1 MMFFL
6 DLQSEFDQKQKTG
19 YWQNCIENRTK
30 PCRRPHPG
38 ATTKQNLAQIRP
50 VSSSNRFSKCEM
62 PGTAADSCSVELRA
76 SNTMEEELRCPACK
90 QFYNNPVLLPCFHA
104 LCLHC
109 AVHLQQPA
117 TNNNASA
124 TAASSVSSAASS
136 ENAESVASGSSGGD
150 YQESDKLSILS
161 ETDSGVVCTS
171 RPNSYV
177 GTPNGLLFPTAL
189 SLACPICN
197 KLVYFDENGAYNL
210 PKYRVMQSVVD
221 KYGEAKNL
229 TLKCQLCEN
238 EPANDAT
245 VLCEQCEVL
254 YCDNCRESC
263 HPARGPLAKHNLST
277 PKRGVHLGNK
287 LRDGKCPEHVDENLN
302 MFCLVCKIAICP
314 VCLMDTRHASH
325 DVQALVLMCKA
336 QKVCTL
342 ILLLKSTRNIL
353 IRIRNKF
360 LLVLHPIYINSSYLT
375 SRTLNMED

>member
-1 MMFFL
+1 M
-6 DLQSEFDQKQKTG
+6 
-19 YWQNCIENRTK
+19 R
-30 PCRRPHPG
+30 
-38 ATTKQNLAQIRP
+38 
-50 VSSSNRFSKCEM
+50 
-62 PGTAADSCSVELRA
+62 ELVR
-76 SNTMEEELRCPACK
+76 TMEEELRCPACK

-117 TNNNASA
+117 TGNATS
-124 TAASSVSSAASS
+124 TASHSAASS

-161 ETDSGVVCTS
+161 ETDSGVVCCTS

-177 GTPNGLLFPTAL
+177 GTPNGALLFPTAL
-189 SLACPICN
+189 SLTCPICQ

-245 VLCEQCEVL
+245 VMCEQCEVL
-254 YCDNCRESC
+254 YCDVCRESC
-263 HPARGPLAKHNLST
+263 HPARGPLAKHNLTT
-277 PKRGVHLGNK
+277 PKRGVYQGN
-287 LRDGKCPEHVDENLN
+287 RCGDGNCPEHDDEILN
-302 MFCLVCKIAICP
+302 MFCLVCKIGICS

-325 DVQALVLMCKA
+325 DVQALALMCKA
-336 QKVCTL
+336 QKVCIAFLT
-342 ILLLKSTRNIL
+342 LKS
-353 IRIRNKF
+353 
-360 LLVLHPIYINSSYLT
+360 INL
-375 SRTLNMED
+375 DFKIQK

>member
-1 MMFFL
+1 
-6 DLQSEFDQKQKTG
+6 
-19 YWQNCIENRTK
+19 
-30 PCRRPHPG
+30 
-38 ATTKQNLAQIRP
+38 
-50 VSSSNRFSKCEM
+50 
-62 PGTAADSCSVELRA
+62 
-76 SNTMEEELRCPACK
+76 MEEELRCPACK

-117 TNNNASA
+117 TNNAA
-124 TAASSVSSAASS
+124 THSAASS

-189 SLACPICN
+189 SLACPVCH

-229 TLKCQLCEN
+229 SLKCQLCEC

-245 VLCEQCEVL
+245 VMCEQCEVL
-254 YCDNCRESC
+254 YCDTCRESC
-263 HPARGPLAKHNLST
+263 HPARGPLAKHSLST
-277 PKRGVHLGNK
+277 PKRGVHQGIK
-287 LRDGKCPEHVDENLN
+287 GRDGKCPEHGEENLN

-325 DVQALVLMCKA
+325 DVQALAVMCKV
-336 QKVCTL
+336 QKV
-342 ILLLKSTRNIL
+342 
-353 IRIRNKF
+353 
-360 LLVLHPIYINSSYLT
+360 
-375 SRTLNMED
+375 RTFHTK

>member
-1 MMFFL
+1 MSQQFSQKRKRNPLSAKSTKNVSSTPPYRRRYSKTQYSHRSVAFRLRSPYPFF
-6 DLQSEFDQKQKTG
+6 KTG
-19 YWQNCIENRTK
+19 NARTLQHRT
-30 PCRRPHPG
+30 P
-38 ATTKQNLAQIRP
+38 KQ
-50 VSSSNRFSKCEM
+50 SS
-62 PGTAADSCSVELRA
+62 ELRA
-76 SNTMEEELRCPACK
+76 RNTMEEELRCPACK
-90 QFYNNPVLLPCFHA
+90 QFYINPVLLPCFHA

-109 AVHLQQPA
+109 AVHLQLPA
-117 TNNNASA
+117 TAAVAVANNNNA
-124 TAASSVSSAASS
+124 ASSSHSAASS

-189 SLACPICN
+189 SLTCPVCQ

-238 EPANDAT
+238 EPANEAT
-245 VLCEQCEVL
+245 VMCEQCEVL
-254 YCDNCRESC
+254 YCESCRESC
-263 HPARGPLAKHNLST
+263 HPARGPLAKHNLTT
-277 PKRGVHLGNK
+277 PKRGMQLGIK
-287 LRDGKCPEHVDENLN
+287 GRDGKCPEHEEENLN

-314 VCLMDTRHASH
+314 VCLMDMRHASH

-336 QKVCTL
+336 QKVRTTFQSLLRLGLTL
-342 ILLLKSTRNIL
+342 DEG
-353 IRIRNKF
+353 
-360 LLVLHPIYINSSYLT
+360 H
-375 SRTLNMED
+375 TL